1 MMLNLALKVS
11 GVRKSYGD
19 FLALKG
25 MDMELR
31 KGEILGL
38 IGENGAG
45 KSTFLKILA
54 GLLDPD
60 SGSVEYFGIDFFKN
74 RDEIKKRIGY
84 LPETDSLYGNMNAL
98 DYLRFFASLY
108 SVKDWERRALPLLD
122 MLNLPS
128 DRLIEGFSKGMKRKL
143 SIART
148 LIHDPDVLIY
158 DEPTGGLDPST
169 SLFISNLLKELK
181 ERGKAILFS
190 AHNMYYV
197 ESTCDRIIIL
207 KGGEVLYNG
216 EMDDLMRMST
226 KYQINYID
234 NGDNGKR
241 KSFEAENVDELN
253 SFIKEVAEN
262 GGKVVDIVKEVPR
275 LEDIYFKIIDGLGN

>member
-1 MMLNLALKVS
+1 MQAVHALKVS
-11 GVRKSYGD
+11 GIKKSYGD
-19 FLALKG
+19 FPALKG
-25 MDMELR
+25 MDMELKR
-31 KGEILGL
+31 GEIVGL

-60 SGSVEYFGIDFFKN
+60 SGSVEYFGMDFFKN
-74 RDEIKKRIGY
+74 KDQIKKRIGY
-84 LPETDSLYGNMNAL
+84 LPETDSLYGNMNAM

-108 SVKDWERRALPLLD
+108 SVNEWENKASSLLE
-122 MLNLPS
+122 MLNLPK

-143 SIART
+143 SIARS

-169 SLFISNLLKELK
+169 SLFISNFLKQLKEK
-181 ERGKAILFS
+181 GKSILFS

-207 KGGEVLYNG
+207 KKGEVLYSG
-216 EMDDLMRMST
+216 EIEDLMKIST
-226 KYQINYID
+226 KYLINYME
-234 NGDNGKR
+234 NGVR
-241 KSFEAENVDELN
+241 KSIRIEGEELN
-253 SFIKEVAEN
+253 PFIQELAEKN
-262 GGKVVDIVKEVPR
+262 AKVLDIIKEVPR
-275 LEDIYFKIIDGLGN
+275 LEEVYFKIIG